1 METSELGKAEIKR
14 HEGLR
19 LTAYDDGA
27 GNLTIGYGHL
37 IRSDMPNQI
46 TREEA
51 ERLFLAD
58 ATAEAAVN
66 RSVRVPLT
74 ASQFDAL
81 VSLVFNWGAGNFSQ
95 SELLRRLNAGDYRG
109 AQQRLSEHPVTA
121 GGEIVSGL
129 QRRRRAEADWFGR
142 DGLYTLEELA
152 RMGYQTGTGPTGEAP
167 AAPAPTAPTGRGPR
181 VFRLT
186 WLTPREKKWLGFG
199 TIWGRRW
206 RSLGWVSVLS
216 RDICGWSSPADDTR
230 RS

>member
-1 METSELGKAEIKR
+1 MALTTSRLGLEEIKR

-27 GNLTIGYGHL
+27 GNLTIGYGHK
-37 IRSDMPNQI
+37 IVTDMAPRI
-46 TREEA
+46 TREQA
-51 ERLFLAD
+51 EELFLAD
-58 ATAEAAVN
+58 VATAEAAVN

-81 VSLVFNWGAGNFSQ
+81 VSLVFNWGGGNFSQ

-129 QRRRRAEADWFGR
+129 QRRRRAEAEWFGK

-152 RMGYQTGTGPTGEAP
+152 RMGYQTDAGPTGEAP
-167 AAPAPTAPTGRGPR
+167 AAPAPTAPTVAAPIVAAGAPGQSN
-181 VFRLT
+181 LT
-186 WLTPREKKWLGFG
+186 WLVIGGLLLVAVIAF
-199 TIWGRRW
+199 
-206 RSLGWVSVLS
+206 S
-216 RDICGWSSPADDTR
+216 D
-230 RS
+230 

>member
-1 METSELGKAEIKR
+1 MKTSELGKAEIKR

-27 GNLTIGYGHL
+27 GNLTIGYGHKVV
-37 IRSDMPNQI
+37 SDMPTRI
-46 TREEA
+46 TREQA
-51 ERLFLAD
+51 EELFLAD
-58 ATAEAAVN
+58 VATAEAAVN

-152 RMGYQTGTGPTGEAP
+152 RLGYQTDAGPTGEAP
-167 AAPAPTAPTGRGPR
+167 AAPAPTAPTVAAPIVAAGAPGQM
-181 VFRLT
+181 T
-186 WLTPREKKWLGFG
+186 WLLIGG
-199 TIWGRRW
+199 
-206 RSLGWVSVLS
+206 LLLVAVLAFS
-216 RDICGWSSPADDTR
+216 D
-230 RS
+230 

>member
-1 METSELGKAEIKR
+1 MALTTSRLGLEEIKR

-27 GNLTIGYGHL
+27 GNLTIGYGHK
-37 IRSDMPNQI
+37 IVSGDTPTRI
-46 TREEA
+46 TRDQAEA
-51 ERLFLAD
+51 LFLAD
-58 ATAEAAVN
+58 VATAEAAVN

-81 VSLVFNWGAGNFSQ
+81 VSLAFNWGGGNFSQ

-129 QRRRRAEADWFGR
+129 QRRRRAEADWFGK

-152 RMGYQTGTGPTGEAP
+152 RMGYQTDAGPTGEAP
-167 AAPAPTAPTGRGPR
+167 AAPAPSAPTVAAPIVAAGAPGQSN
-181 VFRLT
+181 LT
-186 WLTPREKKWLGFG
+186 WLVIGGLLLVAVIAF
-199 TIWGRRW
+199 
-206 RSLGWVSVLS
+206 S
-216 RDICGWSSPADDTR
+216 D
-230 RS
+230 

>member
-1 METSELGKAEIKR
+1 MTTSELGKAEIKR

-27 GNLTIGYGHL
+27 GNLTIGYGHKVV
-37 IRSDMPNQI
+37 SDMPTRI
-46 TREEA
+46 TREQA
-51 ERLFLAD
+51 EELFLAD
-58 ATAEAAVN
+58 VATAEAAVN

-129 QRRRRAEADWFGR
+129 QRRRRAEAEWFGK

-167 AAPAPTAPTGRGPR
+167 AAPDPTAPAPTAPTVAASGPGQ
-181 VFRLT
+181 LT
-186 WLTPREKKWLGFG
+186 WLIIGGLLLVAVIAF
-199 TIWGRRW
+199 
-206 RSLGWVSVLS
+206 S
-216 RDICGWSSPADDTR
+216 D
-230 RS
+230 

>member
-1 METSELGKAEIKR
+1 MALTTSRLGLEEIKR

-27 GNLTIGYGHL
+27 GNLTIGYGHKVV
-37 IRSDMPNQI
+37 SDMPNKI
-46 TREEA
+46 TREQANEIFA
-51 ERLFLAD
+51 RDIAI
-58 ATAEAAVN
+58 AEAAVN
-66 RSVRVPLT
+66 RFVQVPLT
-74 ASQFDAL
+74 SSQFDAL
-81 VSLVFNWGAGNFSQ
+81 VSLVFNWGSGNFSQ

-167 AAPAPTAPTGRGPR
+167 AAPEPTAPAPTAPTVAASASGQK
-181 VFRLT
+181 T
-186 WLTPREKKWLGFG
+186 WLIIGGL
-199 TIWGRRW
+199 
-206 RSLGWVSVLS
+206 LLVAVLAFS
-216 RDICGWSSPADDTR
+216 D
-230 RS
+230 

>member
-1 METSELGKAEIKR
+1 MALTTSRLGLEEIKR

-27 GNLTIGYGHL
+27 GNLTIGFGHKV
-37 IRSDMPNQI
+37 ISDLPTRI
-46 TREEA
+46 TREQA
-51 ERLFLAD
+51 EVLFLAD
-58 ATAEAAVN
+58 VATAEAAVN

-81 VSLVFNWGAGNFSQ
+81 VSLVFNWGEGNFSQ

-152 RMGYQTGTGPTGEAP
+152 RMGYPTGEAP
-167 AAPAPTAPTGRGPR
+167 AAPAPTAPAPTAPTVAASAPGQM
-181 VFRLT
+181 T
-186 WLTPREKKWLGFG
+186 WLLIGG
-199 TIWGRRW
+199 
-206 RSLGWVSVLS
+206 LLLVAVLAFS
-216 RDICGWSSPADDTR
+216 D
-230 RS
+230 